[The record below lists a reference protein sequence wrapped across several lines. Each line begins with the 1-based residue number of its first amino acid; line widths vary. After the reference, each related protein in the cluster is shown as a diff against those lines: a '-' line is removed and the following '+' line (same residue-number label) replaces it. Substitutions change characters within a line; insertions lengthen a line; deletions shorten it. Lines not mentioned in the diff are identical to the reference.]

1 MLNKLFFAWTWH
13 GGNPV
18 LSLLSMGKLYQISGI
33 TIISVSYASLCTC
46 LLFRSF
52 ICVRMSFNPDI
63 PYPFF
68 KRRKKKQK
76 KRKKKAFQQ
85 AGEAWC
91 QGFCDI
97 F

>member
-1 MLNKLFFAWTWH
+1 
-13 GGNPV
+13 
-18 LSLLSMGKLYQISGI
+18 MGKLYQISGI
-33 TIISVSYASLCTC
+33 TIISGAYASLCTC

-52 ICVRMSFNPDI
+52 IYVRMSLNPGI
-63 PYPFF
+63 SYPFF

-76 KRKKKAFQQ
+76 KRKKKASQQ
-85 AGEAWC
+85 AGEGWC